1 MARTINIKCIQCKEE
16 FTIEP
21 YFCNT
26 DIYYRDDGYAGAR
39 RYFART
45 VATAVCPRCG
55 ELNGQPCESEIYK
68 ADILDLAIRKYRR
81 GD

>member
-1 MARTINIKCIQCKEE
+1 MAKIINIKCIQCKEE

-26 DIYYRDDGYAGAR
+26 DIYYRDDGYAGTR
-39 RYFART
+39 RYFAHT
-45 VATAVCPRCG
+45 VAKAICPYCG
-55 ELNGQPCESEIYK
+55 ELNGQVCESEIYK
-68 ADILDLAIRKYRR
+68 EDMLDLAIRRYRR